1 MRVPVLFATNDK
13 YVPYCRVAI
22 ASMLEHAAPENE
34 YIVYI
39 FHKGLSQDS
48 TEALTAFA
56 RENVRVELR
65 EVGNYLHSAM
75 REVKWYTQETYYR
88 LMAADILPEEDKL
101 LYLDCDIVVL
111 EDVARLYAVDMG
123 DALLAARAGR
133 AGVAQADE
141 RRPRHPPCGDVQ
153 RRRAAVQPGRMAQVR
168 RLPPLHGGVGAL
180 SGPAALSGSG
190 RAGHRLRRAARW
202 RSTPSGTA

>member
-123 DALLAARAGR
+123 NALLAAVSRGDYDEAVRHLGR
-133 AGVAQADE
+133 FPIKNFTPRTGELLRDVKNMLIVANTLL
-141 RRPRHPPCGDVQ
+141 RK
-153 RRRAAVQPGRMAQVR
+153 AAES
-168 RLPPLHGGVGAL
+168 GGVHPV
-180 SGPAALSGSG
+180 S
-190 RAGHRLRRAARW
+190 
-202 RSTPSGTA
+202 